1 LLKAV
6 LNVSIEPS
14 TCDYYDI
21 IDLDRGFIPREWQE
35 LVGEGCADRP
45 RMFNRR
51 HLEVVAI
58 LELAEAIKAGAVN
71 VKGSLSYEDF
81 WGQLPTEAGDPER
94 IAAYAAERGWPA
106 GAVGFTAHLRE
117 KLENEA
123 CQLDTDVGLLRTV
136 QLDKNRRPIV
146 PRIIA
151 SELPVSVAQ
160 AVRQV
165 LEEMP
170 ERSVLEALANT
181 AQWANWP
188 RHFGLPSRL
197 GSGIQNVH
205 ERYVITTFAYGCGL
219 GPAQAARHFGGAVTA
234 EDLSFVDRRH
244 VDIAD
249 LRAGSADLQNLY
261 AQFELPKLWGTG
273 ASAAADGTHLETF
286 KNNLLAAHHFRY
298 GKTGGIAYRHIS
310 DNYIALFS
318 RFIGCGIYEATYI
331 LDILQTTLSDFR
343 PTRLHAD
350 SHGQSAH
357 VFGLAF
363 LLGIELMP
371 RIRGWKRLKLY
382 RPGGLEEL
390 DSIKHLFSA
399 TINWRR
405 IEEHYP
411 AFMRLALAIHSGKL
425 APSAVIA
432 RINSHSSRDPFSL
445 ALQELGHAVRTAFLL
460 RWTRDANLRSEVHK
474 GTTKVERSHQFSKFL
489 NFGSEGGL
497 KTNSP
502 EDQEKANAVAV
513 QTVADQTQ
521 ALHELRRRG
530 IEIAAEDL
538 AHFSPYPTNRVKR
551 FGEYPARISTEILA
565 PNKQLPPRQPTPAA
579 QAA

>member
-1 LLKAV
+1 
-6 LNVSIEPS
+6 
-14 TCDYYDI
+14 
-21 IDLDRGFIPREWQE
+21 
-35 LVGEGCADRP
+35 
-45 RMFNRR
+45 
-51 HLEVVAI
+51 
-58 LELAEAIKAGAVN
+58 
-71 VKGSLSYEDF
+71 
-81 WGQLPTEAGDPER
+81 
-94 IAAYAAERGWPA
+94 
-106 GAVGFTAHLRE
+106 
-117 KLENEA
+117 
-123 CQLDTDVGLLRTV
+123 
-136 QLDKNRRPIV
+136 
-146 PRIIA
+146 
-151 SELPVSVAQ
+151 
-160 AVRQV
+160 
-165 LEEMP
+165 MP

-205 ERYVITTFAYGCGL
+205 DRYVITTFAYGCGL

-261 AQFELPKLWGTG
+261 SQFELPKLWGTG
-273 ASAAADGTHLETF
+273 ASAAADGTHFETF

-298 GKTGGIAYRHIS
+298 GKTGGIAYRHVS

-331 LDILQTTLSDFR
+331 LDILQTTLSDLR

-382 RPGGLEEL
+382 RPGGIEEL
-390 DSIKHLFSA
+390 DSIEHLFTA

-425 APSAVIA
+425 APSAVLA
-432 RINSHSSRDPFSL
+432 RINSHSSRDPFSM

-460 RWTRDANLRSEVHK
+460 RWIRDGHLRHEVHK

-489 NFGSEGGL
+489 NFGAEGGL

-502 EDQEKANAVAV
+502 EDQEKAIVYNELVANAVAV

-538 AHFSPYPTNRVKR
+538 AHFSPYPTSRVKR
-551 FGEYPARISTEILA
+551 FGEYPTRISTEVPP
-565 PNKQLPPRQPTPAA
+565 PNKHLPPRQPSPLA

>member
-1 LLKAV
+1 MH
-6 LNVSIEPS
+6 
-14 TCDYYDI
+14 D
-21 IDLDRGFIPREWQE
+21 
-35 LVGEGCADRP
+35 
-45 RMFNRR
+45 
-51 HLEVVAI
+51 
-58 LELAEAIKAGAVN
+58 
-71 VKGSLSYEDF
+71 
-81 WGQLPTEAGDPER
+81 
-94 IAAYAAERGWPA
+94 
-106 GAVGFTAHLRE
+106 
-117 KLENEA
+117 
-123 CQLDTDVGLLRTV
+123 
-136 QLDKNRRPIV
+136 
-146 PRIIA
+146 
-151 SELPVSVAQ
+151 
-160 AVRQV
+160 
-165 LEEMP
+165 
-170 ERSVLEALANT
+170 
-181 AQWANWP
+181 
-188 RHFGLPSRL
+188 
-197 GSGIQNVH
+197 
-205 ERYVITTFAYGCGL
+205 RYVITTFAYGCGL

-261 AQFELPKLWGTG
+261 SQFELPKLWGTG
-273 ASAAADGTHLETF
+273 TSAAADGTHFETF
-286 KNNLLAAHHFRY
+286 RNNLLAAHHFRY

-331 LDILQTTLSDFR
+331 LDILQTTLSNFR

-363 LLGIELMP
+363 LLGIELLP

-382 RPGGLEEL
+382 RPGGIEEL
-390 DSIKHLFSA
+390 DSIKHLFAA

-425 APSAVIA
+425 APSAVLA
-432 RINSHSSRDPFSL
+432 RINSHSSRDPFSM

-460 RWTRDANLRSEVHK
+460 RWIRDGNLRREVHK
-474 GTTKVERSHQFSKFL
+474 GTTKVERSHQFAKFL
-489 NFGSEGGL
+489 NFGAEGGL

-502 EDQEKANAVAV
+502 EDQEKAIVYNELVANAVAV

-551 FGEYPARISTEILA
+551 FGEYPARISTEIPP
-565 PNKQLPPRQPTPAA
+565 PNKHLPPRQSAPVA